1 LSELNGPE
9 VIDGPGAGLVT
20 ISGNNST
27 EVFFVDSYVTA
38 TLSGLTIADGFTDIA
53 HGGAPAGG
61 GIFNASYATLT
72 INGCAIL
79 NNTTGHWGGGIYN
92 KNGWVTLENSTV
104 AGNAADVEYGGG
116 GANAGTL
123 AVLDSTIA
131 DNFSLTTGRYDQGGG
146 GIWDSGTL
154 TAVNTTIAYNHAAT
168 ISRGGGFYV
177 GDYRDLV
184 GPVTLYNTIVALNT
198 DSNGADDL
206 ASSANQPDLSAPP
219 LKLSPASS
227 YNLVG
232 IDETGSLTNGVN
244 GNQVGVTNPGLGPLA
259 SNGGPTQTIALL
271 PGSPAI
277 DAGSNSLIPP
287 GVTPDQ
293 RGFARIVN
301 GTVDIGAFEAQ
312 QETTATTVT
321 AAPSTSVFGQS
332 VTFTTTVAPQAGSP
346 IPTAT
351 GSIQFEID
359 GSNVGSPVP
368 LVNGSATSAA
378 VSSLSVASHTVSAV
392 YTSNSTDFLAS
403 MGSTSLTVE
412 AATVSNIQSVV
423 NNALSSSGGSV
434 TLLTTSDAAVS
445 TAVQAVNA
453 ATPSG
458 PVTVTLDLGGG
469 TYTTDNQVNTQPD
482 VTLVIQNGTLVGGSP
497 ALVVASGNVILSHV
511 TALNGTNAPTIVVN
525 GGKLVI
531 RNSTIQE
538 STGYAQAA
546 ILITGGSVDLGTA
559 SSPGGNIVNV
569 NGAGSLIQN
578 TSGNPV
584 PAVGDTFENNGVA
597 APSIFVLNPTA
608 NGALT
613 LSGNASIQMPGVVI
627 VESSSK
633 TALSAGG
640 NTQLSAWATG
650 VSVLDPLAGLTPP
663 CPTGLT
669 NYGSINLTG
678 GSQTICPG
686 LYSQIHV
693 SGNASLTLSAG
704 TYIIEGGGFTV
715 TGKAS
720 VTGSGVTIY
729 NAGSNYPS
737 SGGTFGGISLSGNG
751 TFNLTAPTSGTY
763 AGILIF
769 QSRQNTRALSFS
781 GDAMAGMSGTIYAA
795 NALLS
800 MSGNASL
807 QNPVVVGMLN
817 LSGNVSLTQI
827 ASGSDGTGDVSG
839 IANTLL
845 AGNLSVFLND
855 PNNLFTADQLARIQD
870 AINAWNAILAPYNVT
885 ITEVSDPT
893 LANLVLDTSTT
904 SACGGAANGVLGCY
918 NEPNNEITMIQ
929 GWNWY
934 AGADPSQIGAGQYDF
949 ETTVL
954 HELGHALGLGGSTN
968 PSSPMYETLAAG
980 VADRTPATQDLNIPD
995 PPEGADPRM
1004 AAGFHPFAPSLVN
1017 RAAPASNG
1025 PATCFIPL
1033 DTNAALDAG
1042 LAHWTHSR
1050 AAAKTPARAST
1061 VAGPADRG
1069 RILPVS
1075 GGPRTPVL
1083 QAASVDSVLGEM
1095 GALPTL
1101 FNPDGENAPGRIARA
1116 VIPSPG
1122 TKPDRISGAPRN
1134 FFVFPDV

>member
-1 LSELNGPE
+1 
-9 VIDGPGAGLVT
+9 
-20 ISGNNST
+20 
-27 EVFFVDSYVTA
+27 
-38 TLSGLTIADGFTDIA
+38 
-53 HGGAPAGG
+53 
-61 GIFNASYATLT
+61 
-72 INGCAIL
+72 
-79 NNTTGHWGGGIYN
+79 
-92 KNGWVTLENSTV
+92 
-104 AGNAADVEYGGG
+104 
-116 GANAGTL
+116 
-123 AVLDSTIA
+123 
-131 DNFSLTTGRYDQGGG
+131 
-146 GIWDSGTL
+146 
-154 TAVNTTIAYNHAAT
+154 
-168 ISRGGGFYV
+168 
-177 GDYRDLV
+177 
-184 GPVTLYNTIVALNT
+184 
-198 DSNGADDL
+198 
-206 ASSANQPDLSAPP
+206 
-219 LKLSPASS
+219 
-227 YNLVG
+227 
-232 IDETGSLTNGVN
+232 
-244 GNQVGVTNPGLGPLA
+244 
-259 SNGGPTQTIALL
+259 
-271 PGSPAI
+271 
-277 DAGSNSLIPP
+277 
-287 GVTPDQ
+287 
-293 RGFARIVN
+293 VN

-312 QETTATTVT
+312 QEATTTTVT
-321 AAPSTSVFGQS
+321 ASPATSVSGQS
-332 VTFTTTVAPQAGSP
+332 VTFAATVAPQAGSP

-378 VSSLSVASHTVSAV
+378 INSLSVASHAVTVV
-392 YTSNSTDFLAS
+392 YTSSSADFLANT
-403 MGSTSLTVE
+403 GTTSITVE
-412 AATVSNIQSVV
+412 SPTVTNLQSVV
-423 NNALSSSGGSV
+423 NNAPSSSGGSV

-469 TYTTDNQVNTQPD
+469 TYTTDTQVNTQPG

-497 ALVVASGNVILSHV
+497 ALVVASGNVILNHV
-511 TALNGTNAPTIVVN
+511 TALNATNAPTIVVN
-525 GGKLVI
+525 GGRLVI

-538 STGYAQAA
+538 SSGYVQAA
-546 ILITGGSVDLGTA
+546 ILINGGSVDLGTA
-559 SSPGGNIVNV
+559 SSPGGNIINV

-578 TSGNPV
+578 TSGNPI
-584 PAVGDTFENNGVA
+584 PAVGDTFENNGAA

-640 NTQLSAWATG
+640 NSQLSTWATG
-650 VSVLDPLAGLTPP
+650 VSVPDPLAGLTPP
-663 CPTGLT
+663 CPSGLT
-669 NYGSINLTG
+669 NYGSINLTS
-678 GSQTICPG
+678 GSQTINPG
-686 LYSQIHV
+686 IYSQIHV
-693 SGNASLTLSAG
+693 SGTASLTLNAG
-704 TYIIEGGGFTV
+704 TYIIEGGGLTV

-720 VTGSGVTIY
+720 VSGSGVTMY

-737 SGGTFGGISLSGNG
+737 AGGTFGGITLSGNG
-751 TFNLTAPTSGTY
+751 TFNLTAPTTGTY

-781 GDAMAGMSGTIYAA
+781 GNAMAGMGGTIYAA

-800 MSGNASL
+800 LSGNASL
-807 QNPVVVGMLN
+807 TNPLVVGMLN

-827 ASGSDGTGDVSG
+827 ASGSDGTGDASG

-845 AGNLSVFLND
+845 ADNLTVFLND
-855 PNNLFTADQLARIQD
+855 PNNLFTPDELARIQD

-893 LANLVLDTSTT
+893 LANLVLDTGTT

-918 NEPNNEITMIQ
+918 NEPNDEITMLQ

-954 HELGHALGLGGSTN
+954 HELGHALGLGGSTD
-968 PSSPMYETLAAG
+968 PTSPMYETLAAA
-980 VADRTPATQDLNIPD
+980 VADRTPTTQDLNIPD
-995 PPEGADPRM
+995 PPEGADPQM
-1004 AAGFHPFAPSLVN
+1004 AAGFHPLAPSVVN
-1017 RAAPASNG
+1017 RAAPAANG
-1025 PATCFIPL
+1025 PAAGFMPL
-1033 DTNAALDAG
+1033 DANATLDAA
-1042 LAHWTHSR
+1042 LAHWAHSR
-1050 AAAKTPARAST
+1050 AAAKTAARAGT

-1069 RILPVS
+1069 RILPGL

-1101 FNPDGENAPGRIARA
+1101 FNPDGESATGRTARA
-1116 VIPSPG
+1116 AISSPG
-1122 TKPDRISGAPRN
+1122 SKPDRISGAPRN